1 VASEWSTLNT
11 NEGIAKDR
19 GEDKSSMTTS
29 CRNPGRKSPS
39 LVWAPLVVLAAA
51 IMLAASAQTTPGQV
65 AGGESPQL
73 VVQIGFVGQ
82 VNTMAFSPDG
92 RWLASGGADPLICIW
107 EAATGH
113 LVRKLEGHTGA
124 VLTLAFSPDGA
135 LLASGNGDETTILW
149 DVASG
154 KVQRRFLA
162 PPGGVDQVAFSP
174 DGRLLA
180 SGGGN
185 GLAVWDVSN
194 GKLLQAI
201 GYDALKGHLFGFTPD
216 GGSLIVQGDKQ
227 IGTWNLR
234 LGRYSWQAPIE
245 KGEQRHVRATSEN
258 GRLLALQ
265 DGGHADFSI
274 WDAWANTQISRI
286 SSEPTGLLNP
296 AAFNPDGKILACR
309 SDSVNDAVR
318 LWDVASG
325 RELHALG
332 KGVSTALAFSPDGRK
347 LAVARQSIEIWDVA
361 SGSQLLDVKRNV
373 ERALRVRLS
382 ETKGK
387 PGLFLLADSG
397 HYMQIWDLANGRPL
411 RWEHYGPS
419 RGAKFARGLDG
430 RVIIIA
436 WPEGKAQLS
445 DAITGGKLPMLVDLP
460 SFPAHWEMNSDA
472 SLVAIAEK
480 LEGEEQ
486 QVSIKVK
493 EVATGR
499 QVSAFVS
506 KTDVFTMTFSN
517 DSRWLLTRSAFNKSA
532 NLWDVKS
539 GESKYQ
545 FKGEEFDLS
554 PDGHRLAFGALW
566 AGITVVDLETQTK
579 RNFSGNGSAGFSP
592 TGRYL
597 TAGHDGPI
605 NVWEMESGQ
614 HILSLQNLKG
624 STGAK
629 FFSPDERYLVVGTT
643 QKEERIWEVSTGRE
657 VLPDFSQFI
666 ESGASLAFSG
676 DSHWLAATAS
686 DGGIKLWDVDAEK
699 LVASL
704 YVLDEGT
711 SWLVTT
717 PDGFFDGPD
726 NAVKK
731 LITWNVGNQI
741 FPVGRFAKQRY
752 RPGLLADIFAKR
764 GAKQ

>member
-1 VASEWSTLNT
+1 MPTTCGNVGHKHRSSAWSL
-11 NEGIAKDR
+11 
-19 GEDKSSMTTS
+19 
-29 CRNPGRKSPS
+29 
-39 LVWAPLVVLAAA
+39 LVVLAGA
-51 IMLAASAQTTPGQV
+51 IILAASAQTTPGQV

-73 VVQIGFVGQ
+73 VVQSGFVGE
-82 VNTMAFSPDG
+82 VSTMAFSPDG
-92 RWLASGGADPLICIW
+92 RWLASGGVDHLICLW
-107 EAATGH
+107 DVATGH

-135 LLASGNGDETTILW
+135 LLASGSDDESTILW
-149 DVASG
+149 DVATG
-154 KVQRRFLA
+154 KMRRRFLA
-162 PPGGVDQVAFSP
+162 PPGAVYQVAFSP
-174 DGRLLA
+174 DGRSLA

-185 GLAVWDVSN
+185 GVAVWDISS
-194 GKLLQAI
+194 GKLLEAI
-201 GYDALKGHLFGFTPD
+201 GYDALTGHLFGFTPD
-216 GGSLIVQGDKQ
+216 GHSLIVQGDKQ
-227 IGTWNLR
+227 TGTWNLK
-234 LGRYSWQAPIE
+234 LGRFSWQAPIE
-245 KGEQRHVRATSEN
+245 KGEQRRLRATSAD
-258 GRLLALQ
+258 GRLLALE
-265 DGGHADFSI
+265 DGLDGYFVV
-274 WDAWANTQISRI
+274 WDAQTKKEISRI
-286 SSEPTGLLNP
+286 SSEPIGLRNP
-296 AAFNPDGKILACR
+296 AAFTPDGKILACQ
-309 SDSVNDAVR
+309 SDKKDDAVR

-332 KGVSTALAFSPDGRK
+332 KGLSTALAFSPDGQK
-347 LAVARQSIEIWDVA
+347 LAVARQSIAIWDVA
-361 SGSQLLDVKRNV
+361 TGSQELEVKRNLEPTRV
-373 ERALRVRLS
+373 LRFS
-382 ETKGK
+382 ETKDR
-387 PGLFLLADSG
+387 PGLFLLTGNWSG
-397 HYMQIWDLANGRPL
+397 SFQVWDLKSGSPVRVA
-411 RWEHYGPS
+411 HYDSS
-419 RGAKFARGLDG
+419 RGANFERGPG
-430 RVIIIA
+430 GEIRVVS
-436 WPEGKAQLS
+436 WQEGKAQLN

-460 SFPAHWEMNSDA
+460 SSPADWEMNSDA

-506 KTDVFTMTFSN
+506 KTEDVFTMTFSN

-566 AGITVVDLETQTK
+566 AWAGITVVDLETQSK

-614 HILSLQNLKG
+614 NILSLQNLKG
-624 STGAK
+624 TTGGK

-657 VLPDFSQFI
+657 VLPDLSQFI
-666 ESGASLAFSG
+666 GKWASLAFSG

-704 YVLDEGT
+704 YVLDEGR

>member
-1 VASEWSTLNT
+1 MAAETIHPCQQRAGMSVINTVPLLGRYWSFWPGRSYSQRQHKQLQ
-11 NEGIAKDR
+11 
-19 GEDKSSMTTS
+19 DKSPAGNRPNLS
-29 CRNPGRKSPS
+29 CRVALSGKFPQWPFLPTAAGLPPGG
-39 LVWAPLVVLAAA
+39 V
-51 IMLAASAQTTPGQV
+51 
-65 AGGESPQL
+65 
-73 VVQIGFVGQ
+73 
-82 VNTMAFSPDG
+82 DH
-92 RWLASGGADPLICIW
+92 LICLW
-107 EAATGH
+107 DVATGH

-135 LLASGNGDETTILW
+135 LLASGSDDESTILW
-149 DVASG
+149 DVATG
-154 KVQRRFLA
+154 KMRRRFLA
-162 PPGGVDQVAFSP
+162 PPGAVYQVAFSP
-174 DGRLLA
+174 DGRSLA

-185 GLAVWDVSN
+185 GVAVWDISS
-194 GKLLQAI
+194 GKLLEAI
-201 GYDALKGHLFGFTPD
+201 GYDALTGHLFGFTPD
-216 GGSLIVQGDKQ
+216 GHSLIVQGDKQ
-227 IGTWNLR
+227 TGTWNLK
-234 LGRYSWQAPIE
+234 LGRFSWQAPIE
-245 KGEQRHVRATSEN
+245 KGEQRRLRATSAD
-258 GRLLALQ
+258 GRLLALE
-265 DGGHADFSI
+265 DGLDGYFVV
-274 WDAWANTQISRI
+274 WDAQTKKEISRI
-286 SSEPTGLLNP
+286 SSEPIGLRNP
-296 AAFNPDGKILACR
+296 AAFTPDGKILACQ
-309 SDSVNDAVR
+309 SDKKDDAVR

-332 KGVSTALAFSPDGRK
+332 KGLSTALAFSPDGQK
-347 LAVARQSIEIWDVA
+347 LAVARQSIAIWDVA
-361 SGSQLLDVKRNV
+361 TGSQELEVKRNLEPTRV
-373 ERALRVRLS
+373 LRFS
-382 ETKGK
+382 ETKDR
-387 PGLFLLADSG
+387 PGLFLLTGNWSG
-397 HYMQIWDLANGRPL
+397 SFQVWDLKSGSPVRVA
-411 RWEHYGPS
+411 HYDSS
-419 RGAKFARGLDG
+419 RGANFERGPG
-430 RVIIIA
+430 GEIRVVS
-436 WPEGKAQLS
+436 WQEGKAQLN

-460 SFPAHWEMNSDA
+460 SSPADWEMNSDA

-506 KTDVFTMTFSN
+506 KTEDVFTMTFSN

-566 AGITVVDLETQTK
+566 AWAGITVVDLETQSK

-614 HILSLQNLKG
+614 NILSLQNLKG
-624 STGAK
+624 TTGGK

-657 VLPDFSQFI
+657 VLPDLSQFI
-666 ESGASLAFSG
+666 GKWASLAFSG

-704 YVLDEGT
+704 YVLDEGR